1 MSFFRYSIFQWL
13 EVLSVIA
20 FVVVIVTESVT
31 QFLHITVCSALL
43 GLCPGFRA
51 AIMVSIEKF
60 VFLLSQLTVF

>member
-1 MSFFRYSIFQWL
+1 MIG
-13 EVLSVIA
+13 
-20 FVVVIVTESVT
+20 FVVVTVTESVT

-60 VFLLSQLTVF
+60 VFQLSQLTVF